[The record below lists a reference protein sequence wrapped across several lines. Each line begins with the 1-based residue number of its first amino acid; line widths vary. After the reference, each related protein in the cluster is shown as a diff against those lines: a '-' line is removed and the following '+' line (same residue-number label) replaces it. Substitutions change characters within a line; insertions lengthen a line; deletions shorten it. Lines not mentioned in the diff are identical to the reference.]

1 MPNEEE
7 ELAVDDLR
15 PPSFS
20 AVADRSDWLILL
32 LLDVGGVVSGV
43 STTFGILKFF
53 KLGNGGRAL
62 VVIEGAAAGA
72 NSFMVDFSLFLLVL
86 FPDFDVFNE
95 AEDDDVVIGRGEFLP
110 PADSSLFRTFF
121 DFVPSS

>member
-1 MPNEEE
+1 VPNEEE

-43 STTFGILKFF
+43 STTFGICKINLNYFIYF
-53 KLGNGGRAL
+53 LGTFTYYL
-62 VVIEGAAAGA
+62 Y
-72 NSFMVDFSLFLLVL
+72 
-86 FPDFDVFNE
+86 
-95 AEDDDVVIGRGEFLP
+95 AEF
-110 PADSSLFRTFF
+110 
-121 DFVPSS
+121 